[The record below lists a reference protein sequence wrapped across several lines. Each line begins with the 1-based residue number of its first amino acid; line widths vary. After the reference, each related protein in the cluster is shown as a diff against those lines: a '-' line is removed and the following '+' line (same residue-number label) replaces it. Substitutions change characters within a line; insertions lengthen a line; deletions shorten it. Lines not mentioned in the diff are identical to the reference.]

1 MVQVGSADVHV
12 HRVIQAI
19 ALGVGIALAILSVHE
34 RLLWTDGRAYW
45 LAAERLREGLD
56 LYPASIGTE
65 ASEVY
70 RYAPWFAWT
79 WVPLTYLP
87 EWFVAVGWIAAM
99 TAAWAVPVIAF
110 TRAGWKERSIAF
122 LAGPPLLVAALGGN
136 VQPAV
141 VLLLFA
147 GMERRWGPA
156 AIGVA
161 ASLKLF
167 PILFVAV
174 YVGRGQL
181 VRAAAAVGLG
191 AFLWLPALASDM
203 RAYPAAIGG
212 ALSLLAV
219 SPIGYA
225 ALCLLA
231 IGFAVRR
238 SSWPAASVAVAVG
251 ASIRFIPY
259 QLGYLL
265 CSRPQ
270 LQTVPESAAAPEA
283 VRAALLPGAASGSST
298 AASTGSPRGSQVP
311 DAPAT

>member
-1 MVQVGSADVHV
+1 MDV
-12 HRVIQAI
+12 HRVIQAT
-19 ALGVGIALAILSVHE
+19 ALGLGIALAILSVHE

-70 RYAPWFAWT
+70 RYAPWFAWA
-79 WVPLTYLP
+79 WVPLTHLP
-87 EWFVAVGWIAAM
+87 ERLVAVGWIAAM
-99 TAAWAVPVIAF
+99 TAAWAIPVIAF
-110 TRAGWKERSIAF
+110 TRSGWKERCVAF
-122 LAGPPLLVAALGGN
+122 LAGPPLLMAALGGN
-136 VQPAV
+136 VHPAI

-167 PILFVAV
+167 PILFVTV
-174 YVGRGQL
+174 YLGRGQL

-219 SPIGYA
+219 SPVAYA
-225 ALCLLA
+225 TVCLLA
-231 IGFAVRR
+231 IGLAVRR
-238 SSWPAASVAVAVG
+238 SSWPAASVAVAVA
-251 ASIRFIPY
+251 ASMRFIPY

-270 LQTVPESAAAPEA
+270 LQPAPESAAALEA
-283 VRAALLPGAASGSST
+283 FRTARRPAATLGSST
-298 AASTGSPRGSQVP
+298 AASTGSPQGSPAP
-311 DAPAT
+311 DAPAG